1 MTSLVETLTFDS
13 RDPEPVA
20 RFWCTALGYQVADSD
35 TQGVWIED
43 PAGRGWPI
51 LFLVVPEDKSIKN
64 RLHLDLSP
72 PTTMVREVD
81 RLVGAG
87 ATVVERVDEGGSY
100 WTVLTDPED
109 NEFCV
114 LRGPED
120 DPPRQRPV

>member
-1 MTSLVETLTFDS
+1 MSSLVETLTFDS

-20 RFWCTALGYQVADSD
+20 RFWCTALGYQVTDSD

-51 LFLVVPEDKSIKN
+51 LFLIVPEDKSIKN

-72 PTTMVREVD
+72 PTTMAQE
-81 RLVGAG
+81 
-87 ATVVERVDEGGSY
+87 VERLVDEGGSY

-114 LRGPED
+114 LRGPDD